1 LVGIVSQR
9 LIPRIDGGR
18 VPACEIM
25 FVNSAIRNLI
35 REKKIYQ
42 IDLVIE
48 TSLQEGMTTLNRS
61 LADLVKRREISLENA
76 ELYSSNPSE
85 LRILLERM

>member
-1 LVGIVSQR
+1 L
-9 LIPRIDGGR
+9 PKIDGGR
-18 VPACEIM
+18 IPAMEIM
-25 FVNSAIRNLI
+25 IVNPAIRNLI

-48 TSLQEGMTTLNRS
+48 TSLQEGMITLNRS
-61 LADLVKRREISLENA
+61 MANLVKEKQVSLENA
-76 ELYSSNPSE
+76 ELYSVNPSE

>member
-1 LVGIVSQR
+1 VGIVSQR
-9 LIPRIDGGR
+9 LVPRIDGGR
-18 VPACEIM
+18 VPVCEVM
-25 FVNSAIRNLI
+25 FVNAAIRNLI
-35 REKKIYQ
+35 RERKVYQ

-61 LADLVKRREISLENA
+61 LVDLIKRKEISLESA
-76 ELYSSNPSE
+76 ELYSLNPSE